1 MKRKVIKQGP
11 STLMVSLPSKWVKEH
26 NIEQGNEVELEDV
39 PDGLLI
45 KTTQLKLKSI
55 NLDVSGPPKLIR
67 RYMDNLYRKGYD
79 EMRLEF
85 DNPSYIKDIQ
95 KYSQDLLG
103 LELTEQGKKHCVLRS
118 VANLKIEEYDSMLNR
133 MFLLVLEMGEDIIEA
148 IKKKSLDELSNVVI
162 LDKTVN
168 KLFNACLRIINRPG
182 FPRNIYFSGKLII
195 RLEDAGDRY
204 KDLAEYLVSLKEVK
218 ISKSVLDLMDEIN
231 KQLRKTYELYNKF
244 DKEKILYIFNKR
256 EELLKEINRLFDKVP
271 KKEIRIIHI
280 LGKLIDDTYEA
291 SSPIFGL
298 NL

>member
-1 MKRKVIKQGP
+1 
-11 STLMVSLPSKWVKEH
+11 
-26 NIEQGNEVELEDV
+26 
-39 PDGLLI
+39 
-45 KTTQLKLKSI
+45 
-55 NLDVSGPPKLIR
+55 
-67 RYMDNLYRKGYD
+67 MDNLYRKGYD